1 MSDYRS
7 FEDTRRER
15 GSNSLYVFIVVLML
29 INAAFSV
36 FVFAYSNR
44 VMSDLR
50 SSNSK
55 LESSINGLSQEVQN
69 LKSQLAL
76 GQRLNSTETQLLPQ
90 IYNETMLSV
99 VLIRV
104 STSSGSGLGS
114 GFVYDSAG
122 HILTNNHVVEA
133 ATSIDVTFIDGTI
146 VPATRVGT
154 DPYSDLAVIQIKMS
168 PSLLHPLVL
177 GKSSDLLV
185 GETVIAIGNPYG
197 FSNSMTVGV
206 VSQLGRE
213 VSSTGG
219 YVIVDVIQ
227 TDAVIN
233 PGNSGGPLLNL
244 EGQVIGMN
252 SYIYTMTGEWQG
264 IGFAVPSDTIKRE
277 VQDIIGHGSYQHP
290 WLGVTGTDVTPNI
303 AQEMNLPETTRG
315 ALIVDVRNDG
325 PSAGKLRGGTRDVT
339 IEGRRVRV
347 GGDVITSIEGN
358 VIKSF
363 YDVILYLERNKHP
376 GDQLSLSVLRGSQNT
391 TVAIKIGVRPPP
403 SS

>member
-29 INAAFSV
+29 VNAAFSV

-90 IYNETMLSV
+90 IYNKTMLSV

-122 HILTNNHVVEA
+122 HILTNNHVVEG

-146 VPATRVGT
+146 MPATRVGT

-168 PSLLHPLVL
+168 PSLLHPVVL
-177 GKSSDLLV
+177 GNSSDLLV

-233 PGNSGGPLLNL
+233 PESL
-244 EGQVIGMN
+244 EDH
-252 SYIYTMTGEWQG
+252 
-264 IGFAVPSDTIKRE
+264 F
-277 VQDIIGHGSYQHP
+277 
-290 WLGVTGTDVTPNI
+290 
-303 AQEMNLPETTRG
+303 
-315 ALIVDVRNDG
+315 
-325 PSAGKLRGGTRDVT
+325 
-339 IEGRRVRV
+339 
-347 GGDVITSIEGN
+347 
-358 VIKSF
+358 
-363 YDVILYLERNKHP
+363 
-376 GDQLSLSVLRGSQNT
+376 
-391 TVAIKIGVRPPP
+391 
-403 SS
+403 

>member
-29 INAAFSV
+29 VNAAFSV

-90 IYNETMLSV
+90 IYNKTMLSV

-122 HILTNNHVVEA
+122 HILTNNHVVEG

-146 VPATRVGT
+146 MPATRVGT

-168 PSLLHPLVL
+168 PSLLHPVVL
-177 GKSSDLLV
+177 GNSSDLLV

-290 WLGVTGTDVTPNI
+290 WLGVTGTDVTPDI

-376 GDQLSLSVLRGSQNT
+376 GEQLSLSVLRGSQNA
-391 TVAIKIGVRPPP
+391 TVAIKMGVRPPP